1 MKKTTKSKIK
11 TKDKILLTA
20 IKQYNEVGVQGIS
33 SRHIAGEMGISHG
46 NLDYHYKTKE
56 DIISAIYDKMR
67 DEMSDYFVTRKE
79 NSSPIEHVHLILVQL
94 EEFQYRY
101 RFINLDVL
109 EIIRAYPKISAL
121 LQKTSEYRKSQMN
134 VLFQEFLTEGYM
146 QEVEPELFDQTQ
158 HIIRIIITF
167 WLSQREVL
175 ASEKFTEK
183 GAMVKSIWAI
193 ISPYLTEKGKEEHK
207 KTIAK
212 YGYTLQPAED
222 EE

>member
-1 MKKTTKSKIK
+1 MKKATKIK

-20 IKQYNEVGVQGIS
+20 IKQYNEAGVQGIT
-33 SRHIAGEMGISHG
+33 SRHIAAEMGISHG

-56 DIISAIYDKMR
+56 DIILAIYDKMR
-67 DEMSDYFVTRKE
+67 EEMSDYFVAKKE
-79 NSSPIEHVHLILVQL
+79 NSSPIEHVHLLLIQL

-101 RFINLDVL
+101 RFMNLDVL
-109 EIIRAYPKISAL
+109 EITRAYPQISAL
-121 LQKTSEYRKSQMN
+121 LQKTSEYRKLQMDSI
-134 VLFQEFLTEGYM
+134 FQEFRTGEYM
-146 QEVEPELFDQTQ
+146 IEVKSEIFDQTQ

-175 ASEKFTEK
+175 ATEKFTEK

-193 ISPYLTEKGKEEHK
+193 INPYLTEKGKTEKE

-212 YGYTLQPAED
+212 YGYTQQEPIN